1 MPISPSSACATV
13 PEPRHAAPRYLHA
26 AGLLALAFACSPALA
41 AAPVLSPATDA
52 AQAGMV
58 EVRRVAPGV
67 NVEMRY
73 AGTDN
78 FTGAVVPG
86 YEAAHC
92 YLLQPVAEALA
103 RVQAALADEGLGLR
117 IYDCY
122 RPAHSVTSFM
132 RWIDAPD
139 DPALKARWY
148 PNVDKSA
155 LTRGYIGKTSGHS
168 RGATVDLTL
177 ERCDPRGC
185 TPLDMGTPYDF
196 FDPSAHTDA
205 DAATAAQR
213 ANRHRLRD
221 AMAAQGFRNH
231 PMEWWHYTLQPEP
244 DPGTAYDF
252 PVR

>member
-1 MPISPSSACATV
+1 MTV
-13 PEPRHAAPRYLHA
+13 PELRRPAPDPRRRGLR
-26 AGLLALAFACSPALA
+26 AGCLLALAFTSIPALA
-41 AAPVLSPATDA
+41 AVPVLSPAADA

-58 EVRRVAPGV
+58 EIREAAPGIS
-67 NVEMRY
+67 VEMRY

-86 YEAAHC
+86 YEAGHC

-103 RVQAALADEGLGLR
+103 RVQATLHAEGLGLR

-155 LTRGYIGKTSGHS
+155 LTQGYIGKTSGHS

-177 ERCDPRGC
+177 ERCDAAGC

-196 FDPSAHTDA
+196 FDPAAHTDA
-205 DAATAAQR
+205 AGTTSAQR
-213 ANRHRLRD
+213 ADRHRLRD
-221 AMAAQGFRNH
+221 AMTAEGFRNH